1 MSALSYQSGNRLLSS
16 LSKADFGLLLPDL
29 EAVSLDLK
37 KVLERPNKRIE
48 DVYFPDAGFASVVA
62 VQPKQTK
69 VEVGLIGREG
79 MTGLPVVLG
88 NHKTPHETYIQA
100 AGHGQRIN
108 ATKLRKAMAASSSLQ
123 SLLLKFVQ
131 AFMVQTAQTAISNAR
146 AKLNERLARWI
157 LMADDRIDGSR
168 LPLTHE
174 FLSLMLGVRRAGCNP
189 VQSPRSQDRASWRAS
204 KHSLTLQLVGFREVA
219 SISLLTNHVIS
230 ASAVATA
237 R

>member
-1 MSALSYQSGNRLLSS
+1 MSAISYQSGNRLLSS

-29 EAVSLDLK
+29 EAVSLDLR

-157 LMADDRIDGSR
+157 LMADDRIDGNR

-174 FLSLMLGVRRAGCNP
+174 FLSLMLGVRRAG
-189 VQSPRSQDRASWRAS
+189 VTEALHALESEGLIRASRGEIIVRSRKGIERRAGGS
-204 KHSLTLQLVGFREVA
+204 YGIPEAEFRRL
-219 SISLLTNHVIS
+219 IG
-230 ASAVATA
+230 
-237 R
+237 